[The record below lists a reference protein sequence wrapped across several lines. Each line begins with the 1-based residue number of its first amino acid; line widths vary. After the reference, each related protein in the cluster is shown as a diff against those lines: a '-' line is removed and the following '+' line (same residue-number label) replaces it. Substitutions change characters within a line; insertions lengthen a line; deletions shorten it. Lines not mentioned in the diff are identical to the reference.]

1 MDENGERVEARKKDG
16 LIGVENFT
24 GLGEEIDL
32 SVRVLLGRL
41 EEVLRG
47 LYEGDAFA
55 PAGGHCWKQ
64 GKRGRRGRTESV
76 TRKEVE
82 EEMCG
87 ETRDGCGQGVPLI
100 PEIAIIIL
108 VRGGHES
115 RKHLMIT

>member
-1 MDENGERVEARKKDG
+1 MNQGRTKGTIGALVGLEDLASVLEVEDFPTGIILKGLQEDG
-16 LIGVENFT
+16 RGF
-24 GLGEEIDL
+24 GEENT
-32 SVRVLLGRL
+32 
-41 EEVLRG
+41 
-47 LYEGDAFA
+47 FA
-55 PAGGHCWKQ
+55 PAGGHSWKQ
-64 GKRGRRGRTESV
+64 GQRGRRGRTESV

-108 VRGGHES
+108 VRGGHEL